1 MAGRPP
7 VGRTSV
13 SAAVNPDRL
22 WHRHLAIARIGA
34 TGRGGV
40 NRQALTPEDAEARRQ
55 VLAWAA
61 ARGFTAS
68 VDAIGNLFVRRA
80 GSDPAAAPVVSGSHL
95 DTQPTG
101 GNFDGIFGVLAA
113 LEVLDAAEEAHIQT
127 RRPLDLVIWTNEEG
141 ARFQPTTM
149 GSAVFAGA
157 LPLAAALDTLD
168 GRGVSVKAALA
179 EALAAA
185 PVPDRRPFGFPVAA
199 YLEAHIE
206 QGPILEATG
215 MTIGVVTGIQ
225 GLRWYRV
232 EVTGEEAHAGTM
244 PLAQR
249 RDALLA
255 AMEMVQGLRELMADP
270 SDTVRFTVGRF
281 EVQPNSPNTVC
292 GRALFTIDF
301 RHPHPQVLAR
311 LGDRVEAVCRAHAR
325 GCAVEVAETLHSPPT
340 AFSPV
345 VAGLIRAAA
354 ERHSLPYV
362 DIVSGATHDAK
373 HLAGLCPTGMIFVPC
388 ARGISHN
395 EAERASPA
403 DLAAGTRVLADVVVE
418 LANT

>member
-1 MAGRPP
+1 MTGSPA
-7 VGRTSV
+7 VGRAAV
-13 SAAVNPDRL
+13 SAGVNPDRL
-22 WHRHLAIARIGA
+22 WHRHLALARIGA

-40 NRQALTPEDAEARRQ
+40 NRQALTPGDAEARRQ

-61 ARGFTAS
+61 ARGFAAS

-113 LEVLDAAEEAHIQT
+113 LEALEAAEEGHIAT
-127 RRPLDLVIWTNEEG
+127 TRPLELVIWTNEEG

-157 LPLAAALDTLD
+157 LPLDTALDTAD
-168 GRGVSVKAALA
+168 GQGVTVRAALA
-179 EALAAA
+179 ETLAAT
-185 PVPDRRPFGFPVAA
+185 PVASRRPFGFPIAA
-199 YLEAHIE
+199 YVEAHIE

-225 GLRWYRV
+225 GLRWFRV

-244 PLAQR
+244 PLARR
-249 RDALLA
+249 RDALVA
-255 AMEMVQGLRELMADP
+255 AIEMVHGLRELMADP
-270 SDTVRFTVGRF
+270 TDTVRFTVGRF
-281 EVQPNSPNTVC
+281 EVRPNSPNTVP
-292 GRALFTIDF
+292 GQVLFTVDF
-301 RHPHPQVLAR
+301 RHPDRQVLAR

-325 GCAVEVAETLHSPPT
+325 GCAVEVVETLSSPPT
-340 AFSPV
+340 AFSGAV
-345 VAGLIRAAA
+345 MDLLRAAA
-354 ERHSLPYV
+354 PRHALPHA

-388 ARGISHN
+388 ERGVSHN

-403 DLAAGTRVLADVVVE
+403 DLAAGARVLADVLVE
-418 LANT
+418 LAKR